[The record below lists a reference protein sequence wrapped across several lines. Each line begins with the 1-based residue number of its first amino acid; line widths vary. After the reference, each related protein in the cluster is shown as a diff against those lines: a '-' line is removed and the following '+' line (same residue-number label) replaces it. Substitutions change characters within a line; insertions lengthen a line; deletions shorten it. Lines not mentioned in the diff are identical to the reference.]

1 MTKSILTDERR
12 LLKEA
17 ELIGLGIETSC
28 DETSV
33 SVVKNGHEI
42 LANIVSSQ
50 AVHSIYGGVVPEL
63 AARAHLP
70 LIVPI
75 TKTALAVAKKDFK
88 DLDLVTATYSPGL
101 IGALLVGL
109 SFAKALATALAIP
122 FVAVNHLEGH
132 IFSVL
137 LEYPAIEFP
146 FISLIISGGHTEFVL
161 VKDLCVYELLG
172 TTLDD
177 ACGEAFDKV
186 AKMMGLGYPGGSFIE
201 KLAATGNRN
210 IKFPMPKIEK
220 YDFSFSGLKTAVLYY
235 LRDTKNPKKE
245 DIACSFQE
253 VVFDFLLA
261 KIEAVTE
268 ATGIR
273 RVAISGGVAVN
284 NRLREKVKVF
294 SQKNG
299 ITCFFPRPELCTD
312 NAAMIA
318 AAGYARYQLFGASPL
333 SVPALARAKL

>member
-1 MTKSILTDERR
+1 MTFVC
-12 LLKEA
+12 
-17 ELIGLGIETSC
+17 LGIETSC

-33 SVVKNGHEI
+33 SVVADGKEI
-42 LANIVSSQ
+42 LSNIVSSQ
-50 AVHSIYGGVVPEL
+50 AIHSIYGGVVPEL

-75 TKTALAVAKKDFK
+75 TKTALAVAKVEYK
-88 DLDLVTATYSPGL
+88 DLDLISATYAPGL

-109 SFAKALATALAIP
+109 SFAKALALGLKIP

-132 IFSVL
+132 IFAVL
-137 LEYPAIEFP
+137 LEYHNVEFP
-146 FISLIISGGHTEFVL
+146 FISLIISGGHTEILL
-161 VKDLCVYELLG
+161 VKDRCDYEILG

-186 AKMMGLGYPGGSFIE
+186 AKMMGFPYPGGSFIE
-201 KLAATGNRN
+201 RLAEKGNRN
-210 IKFPMPKIEK
+210 IKFPLPQIDQ

-235 LRDTKNPKKE
+235 LRDTQDPKKE

-253 VVFDFLLA
+253 VVFDFLLNKIA
-261 KIEAVTE
+261 KVVE
-268 ATGIR
+268 ATEIR

-284 NRLREKVKVF
+284 NRLRERVKTF
-294 SQKNG
+294 AQRNE
-299 ITCFFPRPELCTD
+299 ITCFLPRPELCTD

-318 AAGYARYQLFGASPL
+318 AAGYARYQRFGPSSL
-333 SVPALARAKL
+333 TIPAQARAKL

>member
-1 MTKSILTDERR
+1 MRSIC
-12 LLKEA
+12 
-17 ELIGLGIETSC
+17 LGIETSC

-33 SVVKNGHEI
+33 SVVADGKEI
-42 LANIVSSQ
+42 LSNIVSSQ
-50 AVHSIYGGVVPEL
+50 SIHSIYGGVVPEL

-75 TKTALAVAKKDFK
+75 TETALAVAKVDYK
-88 DLDLVTATYSPGL
+88 DLNLIAATYAPGL
-101 IGALLVGL
+101 IGALLVGF
-109 SFAKALATALAIP
+109 SFAKALALGLSIP

-132 IFSVL
+132 IFAVL
-137 LEYPAIEFP
+137 LEYPNIEFP
-146 FISLIISGGHTEFVL
+146 FISLIISGGHTELIL
-161 VKDLCVYELLG
+161 VKDHCDYTILG

-186 AKMMGLGYPGGSFIE
+186 AKMLGLPYPGGHFIE
-201 KLAATGNRN
+201 RLAEKGNRT
-210 IKFPMPKIEK
+210 IKFPIPQIEN

-235 LRDTKNPKKE
+235 LRDTQDPKKE

-253 VVFDFLLA
+253 VVFDFLLN
-261 KIEAVTE
+261 KIEKAVV

-284 NRLREKVKVF
+284 KRLRERVKTF
-294 SQKNG
+294 ADKNQ
-299 ITCFFPRPELCTD
+299 ITCFLPKSELCTD

-318 AAGYARYQLFGASPL
+318 AAGYSRYQHFGASPL
-333 SVPALARAKL
+333 TTPALARAKL